1 MPFSFSNS
9 SDKYFNVPENF
20 EHFVY
25 VSQLLQGEAVK
36 VAIEAH
42 RRAMPYC
49 MGTLFWQI
57 NDCWPAASWSSI
69 DYYGKWK
76 GLHYMSK
83 HAYEEV
89 IVSPYR
95 KDGNINVKVVSDR
108 QSSFVGKLEVAAM
121 KLDGEVA
128 YSKQVNVKQEANSV
142 QDVFSLS
149 EKELFQ
155 GAADYV
161 YTKLSENGK
170 VISTNLIYTKYANG
184 YTYKNATPQMTYEK
198 VSDGILLK
206 IKSDYLIRGLYLYL
220 NDEETSFSDNY
231 FTVVPN
237 EEKEVYVKTSLTVNE
252 FKNALHYLTYN
263 QIMTQG
269 K

>member
-1 MPFSFSNS
+1 MSEYGFQSYPEMSTIRKFTHEQDRYIDSEAVLSHQRAKNDNTRDPHFGNKMMMMYMN
-9 SDKYFNVPENF
+9 KYFNVPENF

-161 YTKLSENGK
+161 YTKLSEM
-170 VISTNLIYTKYANG
+170 V
-184 YTYKNATPQMTYEK
+184 
-198 VSDGILLK
+198 
-206 IKSDYLIRGLYLYL
+206 R
-220 NDEETSFSDNY
+220 
-231 FTVVPN
+231 
-237 EEKEVYVKTSLTVNE
+237 
-252 FKNALHYLTYN
+252 
-263 QIMTQG
+263 
-269 K
+269 